1 MSDTHINEMSDG
13 SEFVTFFVGE
23 QEYCID
29 IMSLREIRGWT
40 PATALPDAP
49 HYVRGVINLRGSV
62 LPIIDLA
69 KRLDLVPEEPSE
81 RSVVMITQIGSQVVG
96 LLADAVSDI
105 LTIDTSTIQSTPEMS
120 QDSGTSFVK
129 GLLAMED
136 RMISVIAL
144 DNIIG
149 NVTKVAA

>member
-1 MSDTHINEMSDG
+1 MSDTTLDGTDG

-29 IMSLREIRGWT
+29 IMSLREIRGWS
-40 PATALPDAP
+40 AETALPDAP

-81 RSVVMITQIGSQVVG
+81 RSVVMITQIGSQIVG

-105 LTIDTSTIQSTPEMS
+105 LTIDPSIIQETPAMNS
-120 QDSGTSFVK
+120 DTNLSFVK
-129 GLLAMED
+129 GLLAIEN

-144 DNIIG
+144 ENIIG
-149 NVTKVAA
+149 SVEKIAA